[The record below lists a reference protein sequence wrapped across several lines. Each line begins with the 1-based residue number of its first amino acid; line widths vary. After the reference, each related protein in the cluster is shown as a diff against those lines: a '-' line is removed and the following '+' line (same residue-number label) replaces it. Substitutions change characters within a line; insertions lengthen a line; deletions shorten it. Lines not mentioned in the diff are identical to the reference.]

1 MKTSGR
7 VAKLGRYACLAF
19 IFSFSCSWLS
29 LYVDSV
35 HQRHRA
41 ERLISDLKSFP
52 FATAGFTEVRDFANS
67 HGGTRDMF
75 PVSQLTRAAPYID
88 SDGKVQVPS
97 GYIGPR
103 CTYRDCSFDIWI
115 RPRILTL
122 ARTMPLYSALAY
134 LGLRPWSVYA
144 TFEISA
150 WKLKDSIT
158 WVQHPSFER
167 TDSFERLMPVEYRV
181 NSWSPDSSPAAH
193 YEVHPFKF
201 GLEAYVIQAPNEPM
215 QRAFDIHLRC
225 LTFVFHSCS
234 FNELAPSAW
243 ADFQAHPPNPRPSF
257 GDRYIPDYP

>member
-7 VAKLGRYACLAF
+7 GAKLGRYACLAF
-19 IFSFSCSWLS
+19 IFSFSCSWLL

-75 PVSQLTRAAPYID
+75 PVSQLPRATPYID

-97 GYIGPR
+97 GYFGPR

-122 ARTMPLYSALAY
+122 ARTTPIYSALAY
-134 LGLRPWSVYA
+134 LGIRPWNVYA

-158 WVQHPSFER
+158 WVQQARFER
-167 TDSFERLMPVEYRV
+167 TDSFERLMPIEYRV
-181 NSWSPDSSPAAH
+181 NYFPESFPTGSV
-193 YEVHPFKF
+193 VHLFKL
-201 GLEAYVIQAPNEPM
+201 GLEADLGQSPSEPM